1 MSNEVKMFKPIMFKK
16 AKTLEIEFEKKIK
29 KNFEFEVKSPKLD
42 TILRFN
48 KVNGKRQGIAIEFNK
63 KTYYYSEFIYEN
75 NIKQG
80 DIKI

>member
-1 MSNEVKMFKPIMFKK
+1 MGKK
-16 AKTLEIEFEKKIK
+16 FSIRLVMLHRVLEKKIK